1 MKREIDPN
9 KIWSFVGKIS
19 AIVLAQIAFTQ
30 LSLFILNN
38 CITVYK

>member
-1 MKREIDPN
+1 MKRKINSN
-9 KIWSFVGKIS
+9 KIWAIIGKVS
-19 AIVLAQIAFTQ
+19 VIVLTQITFVQ